1 MSEAEDD
8 LPPYEGIALAD
19 VRLVRTRADADAAL
33 AALLACDAVGFDTES
48 KPTFQK
54 GEQSTGPHLVQ
65 LATDR
70 HAYLFQI
77 GTARPPR
84 KANGA
89 AGVPAAGVPV
99 ADTPV
104 GGDPAAGD
112 PAAGDP
118 SGGAPAAA
126 DADAAAGA
134 ATVPAP
140 APAVPGID
148 VLHAV
153 LESATI
159 LKVGFG
165 LGDDLRRL
173 RAKLGIDARNV
184 LDLSTALRRGERNAW
199 GAKTAVARM
208 FGKRLQKSRKITT
221 TNWALPRLTDKQI
234 QYAADDAHVALRIY
248 RHWRANPP
256 PPLPP
261 KPVAGGPRRAAQPKP
276 QS

>member
-19 VRLVRTRADADAAL
+19 VRLVRSRQDADGAL
-33 AALLACDAVGFDTES
+33 AALLASDAIGFDTES

-65 LATDR
+65 LATDQ

-77 GTARPPR
+77 GARP
-84 KANGA
+84 AVALA
-89 AGVPAAGVPV
+89 ASV
-99 ADTPV
+99 
-104 GGDPAAGD
+104 
-112 PAAGDP
+112 
-118 SGGAPAAA
+118 S
-126 DADAAAGA
+126 DAAAP
-134 ATVPAP
+134 PAI
-140 APAVPGID
+140 PGID
-148 VLHAV
+148 VLRAV
-153 LESATI
+153 LESPAI

-173 RAKLGIDARNV
+173 RAKLGIETRNV
-184 LDLSTALRRGERNAW
+184 LDLSTALRRGERNAL
-199 GAKTAVARM
+199 GAKTAVARF

-221 TNWALPRLTDKQI
+221 TNWALPRLSDKQI
-234 QYAADDAHVALRIY
+234 LYAADDAHVALRIY

-261 KPVAGGPRRAAQPKP
+261 KPVVGGPRRAAQPKP
-276 QS
+276 GS

>member
-33 AALLACDAVGFDTES
+33 AALLAADAVGFDTES

-65 LATDR
+65 LATDA

-77 GTARPPR
+77 GGARPAR
-84 KANGA
+84 G
-89 AGVPAAGVPV
+89 
-99 ADTPV
+99 ADTDGV
-104 GGDPAAGD
+104 
-112 PAAGDP
+112 
-118 SGGAPAAA
+118 
-126 DADAAAGA
+126 ADAA
-134 ATVPAP
+134 

-148 VLHAV
+148 VLRAV
-153 LESATI
+153 LESPAI

-199 GAKTAVARM
+199 GAKTAVARL